1 MGNKRDLIYEEAKR
15 MIIEGELPPLADFPE
30 ELFKSKFSTSR
41 MPVREA
47 VLRLER
53 EGFVHVYPQK
63 GTFVADISIEVLRQV
78 YELRLL
84 VEPALVQRACQV
96 WTDEKIHQ
104 LIERTEQIPKFAS
117 QAEYR
122 DYYNTFD
129 RDLHNEILNTTDN
142 MFLLQTMQWAYDH
155 NHRARLL
162 ASQRAWETF
171 ELAKEEHI
179 KLLEAI
185 QKRDKKLAVKLIERH
200 LYKGASD
207 FSSLSF
213 FPSRL

>member
-1 MGNKRDLIYEEAKR
+1 M
-15 MIIEGELPPLADFPE
+15 
-30 ELFKSKFSTSR
+30 
-41 MPVREA
+41 
-47 VLRLER
+47 
-53 EGFVHVYPQK
+53 HVYPQK

-104 LIERTEQIPKFAS
+104 LIGRTEQIQKFAS

-142 MFLLQTMQWAYDH
+142 MFLLQTMQWAYEH

-200 LYKGASD
+200 LYKSASD

>member
-1 MGNKRDLIYEEAKR
+1 

-47 VLRLER
+47 VLRLEQ

-104 LIERTEQIPKFAS
+104 LIGRTEQIQKFAS

-142 MFLLQTMQWAYDH
+142 MFLLQTMQWAYEH

-200 LYKGASD
+200 LYKSASD